1 MQRIGTAFLC
11 LAVGVILGR
20 PEGQFEYGEGRAITD
35 EALRK
40 FYYDLYDQEN
50 DSQDNHDSH
59 QIDIDDYFDDSV
71 GDTAKEEHKVE
82 TPEHNFE
89 KPKVFTKKVSQKNKS
104 TNPNPI
110 LKSVGKQAVPPQI
123 SSPSSE
129 QEAPEISGARD
140 PTFVLSQLLFHL
152 SQLPQ

>member
-1 MQRIGTAFLC
+1 MC
-11 LAVGVILGR
+11 LSLGQGWGR
-20 PEGQFEYGEGRAITD
+20 PEGFEYGEGRAITD

-50 DSQDNHDSH
+50 DNQDNHDTH

-71 GDTAKEEHKVE
+71 GDAAKEDHKVE
-82 TPEHNFE
+82 TPEHNFNNFNKHKKAAQKVKE
-89 KPKVFTKKVSQKNKS
+89 TNRKPIS
-104 TNPNPI
+104 
-110 LKSVGKQAVPPQI
+110 KSVGKGVEAPKI
-123 SSPSSE
+123 SSPVSSQSPAE
-129 QEAPEISGARD
+129 SSGSRD